1 MVDGGGTCFK
11 IYKMVYN
18 SANDNEKAKIGH
30 ELIRPVIPGE
40 RSCRNTLPSPT
51 PLHTASLRIGT
62 GPAASGFLAA
72 QRHLASVVP
81 GLLRDSQL
89 WVYAI
94 TPVLRDSG
102 CQTLEKSPKVFDP
115 NRMLYLNP
123 LKRALGVLCRFLSPW
138 LHLYAVLM

>member
-1 MVDGGGTCFK
+1 MRDLAETSFLPPPL
-11 IYKMVYN
+11 
-18 SANDNEKAKIGH
+18 S
-30 ELIRPVIPGE
+30 
-40 RSCRNTLPSPT
+40 TLPLLGQAP
-51 PLHTASLRIGT
+51 AAA
-62 GPAASGFLAA
+62 AASGFLAA
-72 QRHLASVVP
+72 QRHLASVVL

-123 LKRALGVLCRFLSPW
+123 LKRALGVLCWFLNPW
-138 LHLYAVLM
+138 LHL